1 MGSLKTAKSLKISLI
16 ELIPNENAVL
26 DHTFLLS
33 LKKQNPRNFFTDIF
47 IDFSQSFLIA
57 ATFYKTRID
66 GY

>member
-1 MGSLKTAKSLKISLI
+1 MGSLKTAKSLKISLN

-26 DHTFLLS
+26 HHTFLLS

-47 IDFSQSFLIA
+47 IDFSQSFLITA
-57 ATFYKTRID
+57 IFYKTRID